1 MAVKQL
7 NKQKKLLKTTLYLA
21 LVVLEN
27 SAYAESNT
35 SQQDIYQITP
45 SNSLWEEK
53 EVDPGFYGSPYQVS
67 LFNAQ
72 HGEDSERLLSQ
83 TKSIFGY
90 GFAVIGVLALM
101 PTSVTNWDTSTESL
115 GAKWVNNVKAGPVW
129 DRDDLYIN
137 VIGHGYFG
145 GVYYQTARKS
155 GYRQWDAFVYSFLM
169 STFYWE
175 YGIEAFAEVPSIQDI
190 VVTPVIGWAYDEW
203 AMQTERDI
211 WLNGGKVLDSE
222 VLGNTAL
229 FLLDP
234 VDSLGRNI
242 NYMFGKDV
250 IKAGT
255 GYFTFQ
261 QSELPYG
268 ARVENQIGFTISYLY
283 GSDDS
288 PALPGISGKRR
299 NLSASVN
306 KTIDP
311 IDSSIIGFGVATVYV
326 NPDDVWGVTDGYGYQ
341 WSLGLYFSKS
351 FSSRLNYSRADLKYK
366 KSNQDVRY
374 ENYGLDL
381 QYYINTE
388 SDLRPFFT
396 TGIGE
401 TMFAESIEQKTFQI
415 NAGLG
420 LHYKVHNNW
429 AVQSDWRHYY
439 SSSTKN
445 NEDQLS
451 LSLIYRFAKG
461 E

>member
-1 MAVKQL
+1 VAVKQL
-7 NKQKKLLKTTLYLA
+7 NKQKKLLKTTLSLA
-21 LVVLEN
+21 LVALAN

-35 SQQDIYQITP
+35 LQQDIYQITP

-53 EVDPGFYGSPYQVS
+53 EVDPNFYDSPYQVS

-72 HGEDSERLLSQ
+72 NGEDSERLLSQ

-90 GFAVIGVLALM
+90 GFAVIGILALM

-115 GAKWVNNVKAGPVW
+115 GAKWVNNVKDGPVW

-145 GVYYQTARKS
+145 GVYYQSARKS
-155 GYRQWDAFVYSFLM
+155 GYRQWDAFMYSFLM

-175 YGIEAFAEVPSIQDI
+175 YGIEAFAEVPSIQDLVI
-190 VVTPVIGWAYDEW
+190 TPVIGWAYGEW
-203 AMQTERDI
+203 ALRTEQQI
-211 WLNGGKVLDSE
+211 WLNGGTVWDSE

-234 VDSLGRNI
+234 VDSIGRNV
-242 NYMFGKDV
+242 NYMFGKDI

-255 GYFTFQ
+255 GYVTIQ

-268 ARVENQIGFTISYLY
+268 DSVENQIGFSISYLY

-288 PALPGISGKRR
+288 PALPGISGKRGH
-299 NLSASVN
+299 LPSYSSKIV
-306 KTIDP
+306 DP
-311 IDSSIIGFGVATVYV
+311 VDTSIIGVSLGSFYV
-326 NPDDVWGVTDGYGYQ
+326 SLDESWGIMDGYGYQ
-341 WSLGLYFSKS
+341 WSLGLYFTKS
-351 FSSRLNYSRADLKYK
+351 FSSRLNYSRADLKFK

-374 ENYGLDL
+374 ENYGLDM

-388 SDLRPFFT
+388 SNLRPFIT

-401 TMFAESIEQKTFQI
+401 MMFDKSYDQKTFQM

-420 LHYKVHNNW
+420 LHYKIHNNW
-429 AVQSDWRHYY
+429 AIQSDWRHYY
-439 SSSTKN
+439 SSNTKS

-451 LSLIYRFAKG
+451 ISLIYRFAKG